1 VNYDAPAN
9 VKTAASPRSIAGRPR
24 LGLEETLAT
33 ARHRRGALAVC
44 VVLAVLA
51 VAAIAFAR
59 VPGPR
64 VAPFVPICAT
74 VWSIADLLTA
84 FLLLAQ
90 FYVKGTKSFGIVAVA
105 YGLSALFTWPYLA
118 YFPGTFGSA
127 PSSLADQQI
136 SPWLWMI
143 WHLTFPLLILV
154 ASLEV
159 NRLGGIVSKRKV
171 SGVMVGII
179 AATVLLAVTGTALVI
194 ALRFSLPH
202 LVLSGA
208 FQPLFTRIL
217 IPIAIGLNVLTC
229 LALFRSRPFNA
240 ISLWLAVALFSESV
254 DLLLSST
261 GVARYTYSW
270 DVGKLVTVT
279 TASIVLIMM
288 LCDIV
293 GLYGRLASIAR
304 TDPLTSLP
312 NRRAFE
318 EHFEFVLNNAR
329 RLHGSM
335 GLLVIDIDFFKTYN
349 DAHGH
354 LAGDECLRRVSR
366 ELSASA
372 GRPLDLVARYG
383 GEEFVVALPD
393 TSLRGVLDVAERI
406 RARIEALRFTA
417 SKRENR
423 GVTVSIGVSYVRD
436 AAGANDLVLFE
447 TADHALYGAKE
458 HGRNQVQLGEDLA
471 VPLSSIA

>member
-1 VNYDAPAN
+1 LNYDAPAN
-9 VKTAASPRSIAGRPR
+9 VKTAASPRELAGRAR
-24 LGLEETLAT
+24 FGLEETLAT
-33 ARHRRGALAVC
+33 LNHRRGALAVC
-44 VVLAVLA
+44 AVLTL
-51 VAAIAFAR
+51 VTLSAIAFGVVA
-59 VPGPR
+59 GPR
-64 VAPFVPICAT
+64 AAPFVPICAT
-74 VWSIADLLTA
+74 VWSLADLLTA

-90 FYVKGTKSFGIVAVA
+90 FYVKGTPSFGIVAVA
-105 YGLSALFTWPYLA
+105 FGLSGLFTWPYLA
-118 YFPGTFGSA
+118 YFPGTFASA
-127 PSSLADQQI
+127 TPSLADQQI

-143 WHLTFPLLILV
+143 WHMTFPTLIL
-154 ASLEV
+154 ASALNGV
-159 NRLGGIVSKRKV
+159 TLGRMVSKRRARLA
-171 SGVMVGII
+171 MVDLVAATLLI
-179 AATVLLAVTGTALVI
+179 AAAVTALVI
-194 ALRFSLPH
+194 GLRFALPQ
-202 LVLSGA
+202 LVVSGS
-208 FQPLFTRIL
+208 FEPLFTGKL
-217 IPIAIGLNVLTC
+217 IPIAIGLNLLACLILLRARPLT
-229 LALFRSRPFNA
+229 A
-240 ISLWLAVALFSESV
+240 ISLWLAVALFSESA

-261 GVARYTYSW
+261 AVARYSYAW

-279 TASIVLIMM
+279 TASIVLVMI

-318 EHFEFVLNNAR
+318 EHFEFVLSNAR

-335 GLLVIDIDFFKTYN
+335 GLLVIDIDFFKSFN

-366 ELSASA
+366 ELSACA

-393 TSLRGVLDVAERI
+393 TSLRGVLEVAERI

-436 AAGANDLVLFE
+436 AVGANDLVLFE

-471 VPLSSIA
+471 VPVSSIA

>member
-1 VNYDAPAN
+1 MNYDAPAN
-9 VKTAASPRSIAGRPR
+9 VKTAASPREVPGRPR

-33 ARHRRGALAVC
+33 AGHRRGALAVC
-44 VVLAVLA
+44 AVLA
-51 VAAIAFAR
+51 LVAAAAMTFAV

-74 VWSIADLLTA
+74 VWSIANLLTA

-90 FYVKGTKSFGIVAVA
+90 FYVKGTKSFAIVAVA

-118 YFPGTFGSA
+118 YFPGLFGSA
-127 PSSLADQQI
+127 PSPLADQQI

-143 WHLTFPLLILV
+143 WHLSFPILIFV
-154 ASLEV
+154 AALQV
-159 NRLGGIVSKRKV
+159 NRLGTIVSKRKV
-171 SGVMVGII
+171 SGAMVGII
-179 AATVLLAVTGTALVI
+179 AGTVLVAAAVSALVI

-202 LVLSGA
+202 LVLSGN
-208 FQPLFTRIL
+208 FQPLFTSRL
-217 IPIAIGLNVLTC
+217 IPTAIGLNLLTC
-229 LALFRSRPFNA
+229 LVLLRSRPLNA

-261 GVARYTYSW
+261 GVARYSYSW
-270 DVGKLVTVT
+270 DIGKLVTVT
-279 TASIVLIMM
+279 TASIVLVMM

-318 EHFEFVLNNAR
+318 ENFEFVLNNAR

-335 GLLVIDIDFFKTYN
+335 GLLVIDIDFFKSYN

-393 TSLRGVLDVAERI
+393 TSLRGVLEVAERI

-423 GVTVSIGVSYVRD
+423 GITVSIGVSYVRD
-436 AAGANDLVLFE
+436 ALGTNDLVLFE
-447 TADHALYGAKE
+447 TADHALYDAKE
-458 HGRNQVQLGEDLA
+458 QGRNQVRLGDDLA